1 MDARD
6 TLSALARQIALA
18 FQPLADAFSS
28 AGALRDFLEE
38 FGWDFTA
45 VPPPLDAVPPVQ
57 DLYAL
62 ADRPEGLNE
71 GDVAQVVLK
80 LRAAFQAIT
89 DSNPPPDWP
98 RISATSFRVSLS
110 IISSWSIC

>member
-45 VPPPLDAVPPVQ
+45 VPPPLDAVRAPVQ

-62 ADRPEGLNE
+62 ADRPTSASVNCNAGLSFSAPE
-71 GDVAQVVLK
+71 TAPASVTSSPSRTHVM
-80 LRAAFQAIT
+80 
-89 DSNPPPDWP
+89 P
-98 RISATSFRVSLS
+98 SATIASE
-110 IISSWSIC
+110 